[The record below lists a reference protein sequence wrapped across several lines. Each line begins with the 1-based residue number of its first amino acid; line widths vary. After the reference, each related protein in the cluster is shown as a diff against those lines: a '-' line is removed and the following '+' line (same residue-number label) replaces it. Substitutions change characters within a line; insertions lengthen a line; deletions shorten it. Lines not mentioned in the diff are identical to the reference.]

1 MNPIKL
7 RATRQLGAVYDAL
20 AASTDH
26 PTADQLFRRVRRSL
40 PRVSLGT
47 VYRNLD
53 KLREQGRLRVVRL
66 AGGQAHYDA
75 MTDAH
80 DHFVCERCAAVV
92 DLPRSAAAPKVAAL
106 RADGYEVHWHT
117 TALYG
122 ICKQCAAMRRRS
134 SSGTGAGAPCAAR
147 RAGGRARAV

>member
-1 MNPIKL
+1 MKQ
-7 RATRQLGAVYDAL
+7 RATRQLAAVYDAV
-20 AASTDH
+20 ASSHDH
-26 PTADQLFRRVRRSL
+26 PTADQLFQRVRRQL

-66 AGGQAHYDA
+66 EGGQAHYDA

-80 DHFVCERCAAVV
+80 DHFVCERCGAVV
-92 DLPRSAAAPKVAAL
+92 DLPGRAPARDVGAL
-106 RADGYEVHWHT
+106 RAAGYEVHWHT

-122 ICKQCAAMRRRS
+122 VCTRCR
-134 SSGTGAGAPCAAR
+134 GAGRGREAR
-147 RAGGRARAV
+147 RAGGARG

>member
-1 MNPIKL
+1 MTQ

-20 AASTDH
+20 AASHDH
-26 PTADQLFRRVRRSL
+26 PTADQLFQRVRRIL

-75 MTDAH
+75 MIAAH

-92 DLPRSAAAPKVAAL
+92 DLPPSAPASKAAAL
-106 RADGYEVHWHT
+106 RADGYEVYWHT

-122 ICKQCAAMRRRS
+122 VCKRCASVRRRTS
-134 SSGTGAGAPCAAR
+134 SPAGPGGRRAAR
-147 RAGGRARAV
+147 RPSGRALAL

>member
-1 MNPIKL
+1 MTRQ
-7 RATRQLGAVYDAL
+7 RATRQLTAVYDAL
-20 AASTDH
+20 AASSDH
-26 PTADQLFRRVRRSL
+26 PTADQIFRRVRDVL

-66 AGGQAHYDA
+66 EGGHAHYDA

-80 DHFVCERCAAVV
+80 DHFVCERCGAVA
-92 DLPRSAAAPKVAAL
+92 DLPSRTARPNVEAL
-106 RADGYEVHWHT
+106 RAVGYDVRWHT

-122 ICKQCAAMRRRS
+122 VCQQCAGGDAPRQRGAVSNRRRS
-134 SSGTGAGAPCAAR
+134 RPRR
-147 RAGGRARAV
+147 RAAGRQAV